1 MNQIFK
7 LFIPMLSSNLIVV
20 LSGLIDIAYVGH
32 FSNDHV
38 AALSVTLSLY
48 TVVYVIGMGILQG
61 VMLKL
66 SEAYGCHDIPRIRQ
80 IFIQGVWL
88 MLGSALVSIALLYL
102 FRDLPKLFGAS
113 EHVVSITKNCI
124 WALVFIL
131 PAHLLMRLFTA
142 LSQVTEN
149 AYKVLLSD
157 SLFFILK
164 IILSYL
170 LIYGVA
176 LFSIP
181 PLGAIGALLATIIV
195 RWFMLAVYYLFF
207 LEKRYIFIEHPERS
221 VEDSWQSLR
230 MILKIGIPTAIM
242 ALMDVIAFCSV
253 AILILPFGSGVSAAH
268 QIVAS
273 TGGFMFIFPSSIA
286 SAYSILVSRTMGSGN
301 MKEADKIARQS
312 IWVIMVV
319 SGSLSLLLLIV
330 CMSHFLDGLMT
341 LLTSLLRC
349 WDVSILPMLIFLVVV
364 LCFGLG
370 GGWWMAYKGLHWG
383 SHSISAMGIYGFWS
397 MAAIS
402 YLVACVLSAFC
413 FRFRKQLRGF

>member
-1 MNQIFK
+1 
-7 LFIPMLSSNLIVV
+7 
-20 LSGLIDIAYVGH
+20 
-32 FSNDHV
+32 
-38 AALSVTLSLY
+38 
-48 TVVYVIGMGILQG
+48 
-61 VMLKL
+61 
-66 SEAYGCHDIPRIRQ
+66 
-80 IFIQGVWL
+80 
-88 MLGSALVSIALLYL
+88 
-102 FRDLPKLFGAS
+102 
-113 EHVVSITKNCI
+113 
-124 WALVFIL
+124 IL

-221 VEDSWQSLR
+221 VEDSRQSLR

-242 ALMDVIAFCSV
+242 ALMDVVAFCSV
-253 AILILPFGSGVSAAH
+253 AILILPFGSVVSAAH

-312 IWVIMVV
+312 IWVIMAV
-319 SGSLSLLLLIV
+319 SGSLSLCLWVERGLIVTFYSDDLAVQILAASLLLIV
-330 CMSHFLDGLMT
+330 CMSHFLDGVMT

>member
-7 LFIPMLSSNLIVV
+7 LFIPMLSSNLILI
-20 LSGLIDIAYVGH
+20 LSGLVDIAYVGH

-221 VEDSWQSLR
+221 VEDSRQSLR

-242 ALMDVIAFCSV
+242 ALMDVVAFCSV
-253 AILILPFGSGVSAAH
+253 AILILPFGSVVSAAH

-273 TGGFMFIFPSSIA
+273 TGGFMFIFSFINC
-286 SAYSILVSRTMGSGN
+286 L
-301 MKEADKIARQS
+301 
-312 IWVIMVV
+312 
-319 SGSLSLLLLIV
+319 
-330 CMSHFLDGLMT
+330 GL
-341 LLTSLLRC
+341 
-349 WDVSILPMLIFLVVV
+349 
-364 LCFGLG
+364 
-370 GGWWMAYKGLHWG
+370 
-383 SHSISAMGIYGFWS
+383 
-397 MAAIS
+397 
-402 YLVACVLSAFC
+402 
-413 FRFRKQLRGF
+413 

>member
-88 MLGSALVSIALLYL
+88 MLCSALVSIALLYL

-207 LEKRYIFIEHPERS
+207 LEKRYIFIEHPEQS

-253 AILILPFGSGVSAAH
+253 AILILPFGSVVSAAH

-312 IWVIMVV
+312 IWVIMAV
-319 SGSLSLLLLIV
+319 SGSLSL
-330 CMSHFLDGLMT
+330 C
-341 LLTSLLRC
+341 
-349 WDVSILPMLIFLVVV
+349 
-364 LCFGLG
+364 LG
-370 GGWWMAYKGLHWG
+370 W
-383 SHSISAMGIYGFWS
+383 
-397 MAAIS
+397 
-402 YLVACVLSAFC
+402 
-413 FRFRKQLRGF
+413 RGA